1 MVCEEMDT
9 WYMVMPEFGKQRLMT
24 CAESLEELSDNFLQ
38 KQEIPDT
45 EDKREKIFLQKLS
58 ENRNVIS
65 RQLATVSRIL
75 KNLADEAY
83 CSTDSMERHKRQ
95 ICKVLTEN
103 GLDIQNMYTVSN
115 RNGYLEIGMT
125 LRARHKQD
133 LFESADI
140 AGFLSG
146 QLHNHMDPAPG
157 VPPYIS
163 DEMVRLVFREE
174 VRYRMTGALARATK
188 EGEICSGDNYTMTE
202 LSDGSYLAAISD
214 GMGSGEAADRDSA
227 MVIEMLEQ
235 LLESGFSKSEAAD
248 MINDLLLARG
258 AEPQTATLD
267 IMKCNLYSGEC
278 RFFKAGAAPSFVKR
292 GREIRMFT
300 ERSLA
305 LGLVAGSF
313 REKSGDSMC
322 TFLHDGDI
330 VVMLSDGITESMS
343 ETGSEGISRFLE
355 HYEFLSLA
363 DLANRIL
370 GMAILARDGYI
381 QDDMT
386 VLVLQMDER

>member
-163 DEMVRLVFREE
+163 DEMVRLVFQHTTTLGVRETRSRRYTLQRNIERLSLPCGE
-174 VRYRMTGALARATK
+174 VRVKRSEGYGVSRCKVEYEDLARIAREKGLSIDEASRLVEK
-188 EGEICSGDNYTMTE
+188 EAHKT
-202 LSDGSYLAAISD
+202 
-214 GMGSGEAADRDSA
+214 GEA
-227 MVIEMLEQ
+227 
-235 LLESGFSKSEAAD
+235 
-248 MINDLLLARG
+248 
-258 AEPQTATLD
+258 
-267 IMKCNLYSGEC
+267 
-278 RFFKAGAAPSFVKR
+278 
-292 GREIRMFT
+292 
-300 ERSLA
+300 
-305 LGLVAGSF
+305 
-313 REKSGDSMC
+313 
-322 TFLHDGDI
+322 
-330 VVMLSDGITESMS
+330 
-343 ETGSEGISRFLE
+343 
-355 HYEFLSLA
+355 
-363 DLANRIL
+363 
-370 GMAILARDGYI
+370 
-381 QDDMT
+381 
-386 VLVLQMDER
+386 